1 MTRLALVLVLFGLAG
16 GCSTVPTHFAPTDPI
31 PAARFSYQPFDTS
44 LRAHVTE
51 GQVNYPGF
59 AADVRF
65 AAYLGQLERVNLDEF
80 KARADKLAFWINA
93 YNALA
98 IQSILAGDSP
108 LTVTGKYRYFIKR
121 TFTVGGGELNLWG
134 LEHKLLI
141 PWANRAC
148 TSPLSVPRGPVPN
161 CNPRPIYRTRWTD
174 SSMRRRAT
182 SSTIRSATVS
192 TARKKRPISP

>member
-65 AAYLGQLERVNLDEF
+65 AAYLGQLERVNPDEF

-93 YNALA
+93 YNLLQIDEEMALKY
-98 IQSILAGDSP
+98 IDTQKIMLIL
-108 LTVTGKYRYFIKR
+108 
-121 TFTVGGGELNLWG
+121 
-134 LEHKLLI
+134 
-141 PWANRAC
+141 
-148 TSPLSVPRGPVPN
+148 
-161 CNPRPIYRTRWTD
+161 
-174 SSMRRRAT
+174 
-182 SSTIRSATVS
+182 
-192 TARKKRPISP
+192 